1 VKTELELRH
10 LRVFV
15 AVVEMGAHS
24 RAARSLGISQ
34 STVSETL
41 SALER
46 TLGCALFR
54 KPAKGPALTPSG
66 EAFLPYA
73 RRILA
78 LTGDLVTELA
88 KVSTGVSA
96 TLVVAAN
103 ESLSA
108 YVLPSRLATL
118 REHWPKV
125 RMEVVTGVCADIRES
140 VDAGRADLGLVLEG
154 EAEVTD
160 DSTLAKARL
169 VILASPG
176 HPLVSSRPSPDEV
189 RRCDFYMS
197 DAGGN
202 YHQLLRHYFEAAQ
215 VPQPRMQALGTVE
228 GVKRGILGG
237 GNALGLLP
245 AHAVEHELR
254 KGALAEVRVSPALPG
269 LVLRS
274 VLRQGSASSPVV
286 DDLLR
291 SLRGPP
297 LGDVASA

>member
-24 RAARSLGISQ
+24 RAARSLGISP

-54 KPAKGPALTPSG
+54 KPAKGPLLTPSG

-78 LTGDLVTELA
+78 LTSDLVTELA

-118 REHWPKV
+118 RERWPRV

-154 EAEVTD
+154 EAELDD

-169 VILASPG
+169 VILASPE
-176 HPLVSSRPSPDEV
+176 HPLVRSSASPDQV

-202 YHQLLRHYFEAAQ
+202 YHQLLRHYFEVAQ

-245 AHAVEHELR
+245 AHAVEQELR
-254 KGALAEVRVSPALPG
+254 KGALAEVSVSPTLPG

-297 LGDVASA
+297 LGETASA